1 MFKMLELYRRGMPRK
16 QVSSQTV
23 GSTETLLSLLEALEV
38 SGGARVTELADKID
52 MADSTAHSHLSTLKA
67 HGYVVK
73 EGDIY
78 QLGSRFLRFGEY
90 IRNRRDAYELSK
102 PKVKMLAEET
112 GERCQFIVEE
122 HGRGVYLHRE
132 TGSQAVWTDS
142 GLGKRIYLH
151 ATAAG
156 KALLAAFPNEHV
168 EAIIEQWGI
177 PELTTNTITDPNEL
191 RDELVAVQER
201 GYATNR
207 EESTDGLHA
216 VGVTV
221 HGGDDEVVGALSI
234 SGPSHRMKGDRF
246 EQDIPD
252 LLLGTANE
260 LALNI
265 EYS

>member
-1 MFKMLELYRRGMPRK
+1 MKDTPSR
-16 QVSSQTV
+16 TV
-23 GSTETLLSLLEALEV
+23 ASTETLLSILEALEA
-38 SGGARVTELADKID
+38 SGGARVTDLAGEIG
-52 MADSTAHSHLSTLKA
+52 MADSTVHSHLSTLKA
-67 HGYVVK
+67 NGYVVK

-78 QLGSRFLRFGEY
+78 QLGSRFLRFGEHV
-90 IRNRRDAYELSK
+90 RNRRKAYEMAK

-132 TGSQAVWTDS
+132 TGSRAVWTDS

-156 KALLAAFPNEHV
+156 KALLAALSDESV
-168 EAIIEQWGI
+168 KEIIEQWGM
-177 PELTTNTITDPNEL
+177 PALTTNTITEPDEL
-191 RDELVAVQER
+191 RKELTMVRER

-207 EESTDGLHA
+207 EENTDGLHA

-221 HGGDDEVVGALSI
+221 HGENDKVVGALSI
-234 SGPSHRMKGDRF
+234 SGPSHRMKGDLF

-260 LALNI
+260 LGLNI